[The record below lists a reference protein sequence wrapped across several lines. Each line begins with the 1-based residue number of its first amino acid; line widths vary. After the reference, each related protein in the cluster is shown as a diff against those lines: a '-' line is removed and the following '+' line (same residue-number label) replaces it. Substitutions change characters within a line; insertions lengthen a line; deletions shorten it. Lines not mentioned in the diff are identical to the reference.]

1 MTGIILFII
10 YVITQSTDACALYKE
25 SKFDY
30 NITFVNLRLI
40 TLRGKHQLV
49 YGIRARSLRP
59 RPHVSGYFLIRN
71 RVDAQSGYF
80 LIWWRN
86 KIEPSSL
93 PTTIS
98 TPELFCAWCTGVEIV
113 PTKAEQVT
121 NFARF
126 TTHALFPIFPE
137 ESRVLE
143 WILIRVNRQIRFAY
157 GCVWTWKFLNPEKK
171 VVDSRISQ
179 HVLTVPRRP
188 RSHPTTETKTSLK
201 KWMLTALNFMTLI
214 LSHIIRQVLSNCL
227 TSLPPLHCQLVS
239 FWGYADQNSRTQNCR

>member
-49 YGIRARSLRP
+49 YRIRARSLRP

-80 LIWWRN
+80 FIWWRN

-93 PTTIS
+93 ATTIS
-98 TPELFCAWCTGVEIV
+98 TPELFSAWRTGVEIV

-171 VVDSRISQ
+171 VVDSRISG
-179 HVLTVPRRP
+179 HVWTVP
-188 RSHPTTETKTSLK
+188 K
-201 KWMLTALNFMTLI
+201 KASEPSDDGNENVT
-214 LSHIIRQVLSNCL
+214 
-227 TSLPPLHCQLVS
+227 
-239 FWGYADQNSRTQNCR
+239 